1 MRWACLLLPQ
11 LAMDVV
17 LRNHPHPERPLVL
30 VDGPHARRRLHAVNA
45 AARAIGLRPGM
56 SLIAAHAIVDG
67 FQMVEHDPAAVER
80 ARQLLAAWAYRYSS
94 QVSTEFAHAI
104 VLEIGRSR
112 ALFGLWP
119 QLHQRL
125 GQELRELGFRYRM
138 AAAPNPYAA
147 RALTNIADGLFFDDD
162 MLLPA
167 LAKMPIERCGLDADT
182 VQALQRMGLRKL
194 GAAFELPRAP
204 LARRFGQDLL
214 TRLDALRGLAQPMLN
229 YFLPPDVF
237 DARIELGHE
246 VESSLALLFPLR
258 RLTADLSAYLSGR
271 DGGVARFK
279 LILEHEHH
287 SHRERIA
294 DSEVPIGLLA
304 PEREAAM
311 LFELARGRLQHA
323 QLPAP
328 VVGLRLLAEELP
340 PFVPAR
346 RDLFD
351 PRPQQALPWAQLRER
366 LRARLGDD
374 DVHGLALH
382 PDHRPERAWR
392 SVYGDAPVRA
402 DKTDAAAVAAQTT
415 RPGWLLGQP
424 EPLREPIARILA
436 GPERIE
442 SGWWD
447 QDEVRRDYYLIETA
461 KGQRAWAYCEAGGDG
476 PNMLHGWFA

>member
-1 MRWACLLLPQ
+1 MRWTCLLLPQ

-30 VDGPHARRRLHAVNA
+30 VDGPQARRRLHAVNA
-45 AARAIGLRPGM
+45 AARALGLKPGM

-67 FQMVEHDPAAVER
+67 FQMVEHDPQACER

-112 ALFGLWP
+112 NLFGLWP
-119 QLHQRL
+119 QLQQRL
-125 GQELRELGFRYRM
+125 GEELRELGFRHRM
-138 AAAPNPYAA
+138 ACAPNPYAA
-147 RALTNIADGLFFDDD
+147 RALTNLADGLCFDDD
-162 MLLPA
+162 RLPAA
-167 LAKMPIERCGLDADT
+167 LAKMPIERCGLDAP
-182 VQALQRMGLRKL
+182 VVEALQRMGLRRL
-194 GAAFELPRAP
+194 GAVFGLPRAP
-204 LARRFGQDLL
+204 LARRFGPQLL
-214 TRLDALRGLAQPMLN
+214 SRLDALRGESATPLN
-229 YFLPPDVF
+229 YFQPPDVF

-271 DGGVARFK
+271 DGGVARFT
-279 LILEHEHH
+279 LILEHERH

-294 DSEVPIGLLA
+294 DSEVSVGLLA

-328 VVGLRLLAEELP
+328 VVGLRLLAQELP

-374 DVHGLALH
+374 DVHGVAAH
-382 PDHRPERAWR
+382 SDHRPEHAWR
-392 SVYGDAPVRA
+392 RVLGDPPSRPP
-402 DKTDAAAVAAQTT
+402 AAAASARAAT
-415 RPGWLLGQP
+415 RPGWLLATP
-424 EPLREPIARILA
+424 EPLREPVARILA

-447 QDEVRRDYYLIETA
+447 HDEVRRDYYLIETA
-461 KGQRAWAYCEAGGDG
+461 RGQRAWAYRDAGGDG
-476 PNMLHGWFA
+476 PLILHGWFA

>member
-30 VDGPHARRRLHAVNA
+30 VDGPHARRRLYAINA
-45 AARAIGLRPGM
+45 AARALGLKPGM

-67 FQMVEHDPAAVER
+67 FQMVEHDPQAVEH
-80 ARQLLAAWAYRYSS
+80 ARHLLAAWAYRYSS

-112 ALFGLWP
+112 ALFGQWP

-125 GQELRELGFRYRM
+125 GEELRELGFRHRM

-147 RALTNIADGLFFDDD
+147 RALTNIADGLFFDDE
-162 MLLPA
+162 MLPRA
-167 LAKMPIERCGLDADT
+167 LAKMPLDRCGLDAT
-182 VQALQRMGLRKL
+182 VVQALQRMGLRKL
-194 GAAFELPRAP
+194 GAVFDLPRAP
-204 LARRFGQDLL
+204 LGRRFGQDLL
-214 TRLDALRGLAQPMLN
+214 TRLDALRGEAAPPMT
-229 YFLPPDVF
+229 YFQPPDFF

-258 RLTADLSAYLSGR
+258 RLTADLAAYLSGR

-279 LILEHEHH
+279 LLLEHEHH
-287 SHRERIA
+287 SHRECIA
-294 DSEVPIGLLA
+294 DSEITVGLLA

-328 VVGLRLLAEELP
+328 VIGLRLLAEELP

-374 DVHGLALH
+374 DVHGLAIH
-382 PDHRPERAWR
+382 ADHRPERAWR
-392 SVYGDAPVRA
+392 RVTGDAPLRSN
-402 DKTDAAAVAAQTT
+402 KTTGASVPTEAT
-415 RPGWLLGQP
+415 RPGWLLATP
-424 EPLREPIARILA
+424 EPLREPVARILA

-447 QDEVRRDYYLIETA
+447 QDDVRRDYYLVETT
-461 KGQRAWAYCEAGGDG
+461 KGQRVWAYRDAGGDG
-476 PNMLHGWFA
+476 PLMLHGWFA